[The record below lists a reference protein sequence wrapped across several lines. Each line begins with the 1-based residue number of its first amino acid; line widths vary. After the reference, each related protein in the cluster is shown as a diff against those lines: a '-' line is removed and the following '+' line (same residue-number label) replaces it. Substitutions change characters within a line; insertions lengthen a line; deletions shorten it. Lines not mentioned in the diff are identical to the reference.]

1 MATTPTRLSKQAR
14 REQLL
19 DTAVAIVRT
28 RGADG
33 LTLVTLAEEAGV
45 SRPVVY
51 GHFAT
56 RPGLLLALHWRLDER
71 HRAAVTR
78 ALRSA
83 ATGADAVARAIST
96 AYFACATDMPELGAV
111 TAALKGSP
119 EMEAVRHDS
128 ADRYAELMATVLRPY
143 SPLAPKDLGLRCAG
157 VLGAA
162 DALAAELNRR
172 RATDDEAVAA
182 LTGLIMGSLGSGAEA
197 GRGAESGPGPA
208 ETEAGAAGAGL
219 GTGPAGAGPAGAGAG
234 AEPEAGPGA

>member
-56 RPGLLLALHWRLDER
+56 RPGLLLALHRRLDER

-182 LTGLIMGSLGSGAEA
+182 LTGLIMGSLGSGA
-197 GRGAESGPGPA
+197 GRGAESGAGPA
-208 ETEAGAAGAGL
+208 ETE
-219 GTGPAGAGPAGAGAG
+219 AG

>member
-56 RPGLLLALHWRLDER
+56 RPGLLLALHRRLDER

-111 TAALKGSP
+111 TAALKGGP
-119 EMEAVRHDS
+119 ETEAVRHES

-197 GRGAESGPGPA
+197 GPAGSGPAQSEAGAGPA
-208 ETEAGAAGAGL
+208 ETQAGAVGAGAGAAGAE
-219 GTGPAGAGPAGAGAG
+219 PAEAGAGG
-234 AEPEAGPGA
+234 

>member
-56 RPGLLLALHWRLDER
+56 RPGLLLALHRRLDER

-172 RATDDEAVAA
+172 RATDDETVAA
-182 LTGLIMGSLGSGAEA
+182 LTGLIMGSLGGGA
-197 GRGAESGPGPA
+197 GRGAESGAGPA
-208 ETEAGAAGAGL
+208 ETEAGA
-219 GTGPAGAGPAGAGAG
+219 GPAEAETEAGAGA
-234 AEPEAGPGA
+234 

>member
-56 RPGLLLALHWRLDER
+56 RPGLLLALHRRLDER
-71 HRAAVTR
+71 HRSAVTR

-197 GRGAESGPGPA
+197 GRGAEA
-208 ETEAGAAGAGL
+208 E
-219 GTGPAGAGPAGAGAG
+219 AGAGPAHTEAGAGHWADTRTGAETGAG
-234 AEPEAGPGA
+234 AETETGPGA